1 MSRGV
6 VGDGQTVDQPLGPA
20 TFTVSETPEGVATAI
35 SVLSAGMSTTG
46 PERSHPDYRTHPPLV
61 EIGDETYIP
70 PRVREMVPQTDI
82 IIDVPAN
89 YDELFV
95 IAPLAYYL
103 GASVRI
109 GSGTARLSAPGVHK
123 SFGSLSEI
131 QFEAAALLRRV
142 FFLDCLV
149 RDVPD
154 EEPPYQRIILD
165 KIGLNPES
173 IRAATPGERLAAY
186 MGVKQAS
193 IMSELPTWHL
203 STYVSPS
210 SDMIPSLPYLL
221 DDLSLIYPPSAR
233 PIDEKELL
241 SEALDDFYRGSVA
254 NIEMVAPD
262 LQPGDLHAWLANGT
276 PTGAYVPSVA
286 AFRNRLATPAPEA
299 PLDITVVL
307 NDDGMNDELEKVAR
321 FYNESDRTT
330 TMHRSLS
337 VDELAQ
343 VFESRQDF
351 VHYIGH
357 CETGGLQC
365 PDGELDI
372 ESLSSVGARTFF
384 LNACGSYYQ
393 GQALIERGSVAGAV
407 TLREV
412 FNKPASNVGTTFARL
427 FINGFGIER
436 AMQLARRQIMMS
448 TDYTVVGDG
457 TYTLTDDKAAIARLN
472 KNGTTYR
479 LSYTVDP
486 DRYPGGSYCAPFEL
500 WTRLSGTSATTE
512 LDRADV
518 PRVLDGLSCPVIFD
532 EDLCW
537 SDELAAEF
545 LSTEYE

>member
-173 IRAATPGERLAAY
+173 IRTATPGERLAAY

-457 TYTLTDDKAAIARLN
+457 TYTLSDSKAAIARLN

>member
-203 STYVSPS
+203 STYVAPS

-241 SEALDDFYRGSVA
+241 SEALDDFYRGAVA